1 MIEDFSP
8 PDSPDDQNTNDP
20 QQTDSDIPP
29 QTSKESALQKS
40 NTEVTRQNAAT
51 TSQTENES
59 YCEAVE
65 G

>member
-29 QTSKESALQKS
+29 QTS
-40 NTEVTRQNAAT
+40 TEAGWAFMTLLGNSV
-51 TSQTENES
+51 
-59 YCEAVE
+59 
-65 G
+65 